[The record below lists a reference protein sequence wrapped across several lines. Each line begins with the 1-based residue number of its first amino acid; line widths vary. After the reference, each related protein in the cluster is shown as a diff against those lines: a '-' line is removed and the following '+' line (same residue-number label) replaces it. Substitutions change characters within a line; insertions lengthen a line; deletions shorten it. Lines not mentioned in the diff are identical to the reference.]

1 MKDISYIFALIV
13 ILGGSC
19 ASLDIAEIRNHRK
32 TEFES
37 LRLVPG
43 REINDLR
50 IDLVR
55 QTYSEHV
62 NDSTVNTE
70 DTPYLPL
77 GFDLGNGLFY
87 DLDGNLSLRIDYLL
101 GFSPD
106 NNFEIHEINRPEK
119 NKGIITYRFN
129 NDSLTISSQLI
140 KRPHYYYHLVRS
152 ADKLSVMHKKQLRY
166 SIIETDTSAILSGK
180 RWKWAVINQ
189 LDENQYYLNKRKKRV
204 NYKLIGN
211 EIFLNKNYIVSLTND
226 NLTLKIIRQGILK
239 NRVLY
244 TIENI
249 NDKIFIYN
257 KKYHGLKIE
266 RDSSNIRIY
275 RDNKLLVKYEMK

>member
-1 MKDISYIFALIV
+1 MKDISYIFALIL

-19 ASLDIAEIRNHRK
+19 ASLDIGEIRNHKK

-37 LRLVPG
+37 LRLLPG
-43 REINDLR
+43 REINELR
-50 IDLVR
+50 IDLIR

-266 RDSSNIRIY
+266 RDGSNIRIY